1 MACGLVQDLGEGVA
15 LAREVQRSGKA
26 ITVLDDWIKLSQV
39 RFTGLILS
47 HTNSL
52 VLMS

>member
-15 LAREVQRSGKA
+15 LARDVQRSGKA
-26 ITVLDDWIKLSQV
+26 NTLLDDWITLSQV
-39 RFTGLILS
+39 SFTGLIITVS
-47 HTNSL
+47 R